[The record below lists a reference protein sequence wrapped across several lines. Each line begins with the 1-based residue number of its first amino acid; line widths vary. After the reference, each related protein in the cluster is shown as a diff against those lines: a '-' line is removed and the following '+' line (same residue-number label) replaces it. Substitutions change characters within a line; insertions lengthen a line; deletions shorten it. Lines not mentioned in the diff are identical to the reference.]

1 MIAHFTSLLF
11 FTTAFLETGDN
22 EFLRWNT
29 NTNTVFYFFIIIGN
43 YDRNKSKN
51 RYEDRETFA
60 IFNMTGLKINLFS
73 IPLATN
79 KKTKIKKS
87 RVREVTRLVR
97 DKTPGCK
104 TRGVLASASLDFGFV
119 LPSVT
124 VVFSQ

>member
-1 MIAHFTSLLF
+1 
-11 FTTAFLETGDN
+11 
-22 EFLRWNT
+22 
-29 NTNTVFYFFIIIGN
+29 
-43 YDRNKSKN
+43 
-51 RYEDRETFA
+51 
-60 IFNMTGLKINLFS
+60 MTGLKINLFS

-124 VVFSQ
+124 FVFSLIILFNTEMYKCLERLLKKYSFGQKRG

>member
-1 MIAHFTSLLF
+1 LF

-29 NTNTVFYFFIIIGN
+29 NTNTVFYFLIIIGN
-43 YDRNKSKN
+43 Y
-51 RYEDRETFA
+51 DRETFA

-73 IPLATN
+73 IPLATK

-87 RVREVTRLVR
+87 KVREVTRLVR

-104 TRGVLASASLDFGFV
+104 TRGVLASASLDLICFTVGDSCVLSNNFV
-119 LPSVT
+119 QYRNVQM
-124 VVFSQ
+124 F